1 MGYRSVQG
9 GKYWSFLST
18 KSWRLNMIS
27 RLLESITDSMD
38 MYLRW
43 ANSRRQWRR
52 EASGVLQSMGL
63 RRVRQWLHN
72 CACVLT
78 CFSCVQLFATLWLIA
93 LHAPLSMGFSMQQ
106 YWNALP
112 CPPPGNFPN
121 PGIEPVSL
129 AVPAL
134 QADSSPLRPL
144 WRPLSSLKAYCLWSD
159 TNAYIQVSLRVTV
172 IKYNF
177 VIYLLNFW

>member
-93 LHAPLSMGFSMQQ
+93 LHAPLSMGFSRQE
-106 YWNALP
+106 YWGALP
-112 CPPPGNFPN
+112 CPPPGDLPN
-121 PGIEPVSL
+121 PGIEPRSL
-129 AVPAL
+129 TL
-134 QADSSPLRPL
+134 QADSLPAKPQGKSKNTGMGSLSLLQQIFPTQESNRGL
-144 WRPLSSLKAYCLWSD
+144 WHWRWILYQL
-159 TNAYIQVSLRVTV
+159 
-172 IKYNF
+172 
-177 VIYLLNFW
+177 IYQGILH